1 MEEEKGN
8 KINEV
13 FRADTMLGGTNF
25 RAETLFLSDIGG
37 GSSDEKEVEERSK
50 SKKSKAKRPLADQ
63 SKAAK

>member
-37 GSSDEKEVEERSK
+37 GSSDEKEVE
-50 SKKSKAKRPLADQ
+50 
-63 SKAAK
+63 